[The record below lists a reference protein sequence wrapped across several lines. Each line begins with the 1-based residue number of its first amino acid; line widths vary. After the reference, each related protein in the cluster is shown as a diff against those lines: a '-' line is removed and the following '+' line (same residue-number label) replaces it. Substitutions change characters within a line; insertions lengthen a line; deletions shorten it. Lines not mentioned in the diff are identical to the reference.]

1 LSTFTVVIWQGISQ
15 KFAIVRPN
23 RPVTLQWHDYR
34 IGLLN
39 SVDKWR
45 CAKEFF
51 QKWCNFIC
59 LCAWAS
65 EGFYPGGPKVV
76 IFVFLRHKAKKPAVF
91 AELFKF
97 LPHFHH
103 LCLCVGK
110 SWCHTI

>member
-45 CAKEFF
+45 CAK
-51 QKWCNFIC
+51 
-59 LCAWAS
+59 
-65 EGFYPGGPKVV
+65 
-76 IFVFLRHKAKKPAVF
+76 
-91 AELFKF
+91 
-97 LPHFHH
+97 
-103 LCLCVGK
+103 
-110 SWCHTI
+110 